1 MARIYRAAR
10 LLAVLAALGVLGG
23 LVGCETTG
31 GRSPQASDGHVGHNH

>member
-10 LLAVLAALGVLGG
+10 LLAVTAALCGLGG

-31 GRSPQASDGHVGHNH
+31 GRSPQASDAHFGHNH